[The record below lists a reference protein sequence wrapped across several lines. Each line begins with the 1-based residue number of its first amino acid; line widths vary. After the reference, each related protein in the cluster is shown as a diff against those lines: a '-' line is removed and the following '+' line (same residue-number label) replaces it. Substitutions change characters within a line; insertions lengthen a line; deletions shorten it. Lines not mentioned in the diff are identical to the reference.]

1 MKNSKI
7 LIYLMIIVAI
17 MLCIPSILY
26 LANNKTVDGFSAYYT
41 YNLQPINNQI
51 NGILNGIIIIG
62 LLLVFSIIYFMIIKH
77 EKEIFKNKKQIIL
90 FITIISLIFMMI
102 LPFLSSDI
110 YYYIGDSWI
119 NSKYGENPY
128 YTTVKDLQDQGINDE
143 ILNNTGYWKNTT
155 SVYGPIWNSIA
166 KLLVSFSFGNVTI
179 ALFVFKLA
187 SLLIHVLNS
196 YLINKITKSNQYM
209 LLYGLNPLILIELL
223 SNVHNDIYLILFILL
238 AFYFLI
244 RKRNIYFTI
253 VFLALSIATKYSTV
267 LIVPFILL
275 YYFRKYSIPK
285 RILYCILSGI
295 SIIAIVIILYLP
307 YYRDMSIFTNMLV
320 QGNRYSQSIMALLLQ
335 KIDREVFYNINS
347 TRMPVF
353 AILYIG
359 VLFQILLT
367 KKLTIKYIMKKYN
380 WLMLIF
386 IFIVLTNFQKWYI
399 LWLIPTLP
407 WQSKQMRKFILAL
420 TVTAIIP
427 SWNYFKTG
435 NDAFFDGIY
444 YSSSILAILFI
455 YIIINR
461 MVISISKSRGF
472 MIHNS

>member
-1 MKNSKI
+1 MKNNKI
-7 LIYLMIIVAI
+7 LLYLMVLVAVI
-17 MLCIPSILY
+17 LCIPSVMY
-26 LANNKTVDGFSAYYT
+26 LVNNKTVDGFDAYYS
-41 YNLQPINNQI
+41 YNLIRTNNEI
-51 NGILNGIIIIG
+51 AGILSGIIVIG
-62 LLLVFSIIYFMIIKH
+62 LLLVFSVIYFMIIKC
-77 EKEIFKNKKQIIL
+77 EKEIFKNKKQIII

-128 YTTVKDLQDQGINDE
+128 YTTVKDLQDQKINDE
-143 ILNNTGYWKNTT
+143 ILNNTGYWKNTV
-155 SVYGPIWNSIA
+155 SVYGPLWNSIA

-196 YLINKITKSNQYM
+196 YLINKITKSNKYM

-238 AFYFLI
+238 ALYFVI
-244 RKRNIYFTI
+244 RKKNIYFTI
-253 VFLALSIATKYSTV
+253 VFLALSIAIKYSTV

-285 RILYCILSGI
+285 RILYCMLSGI

-320 QGNRYSQSIMALLLQ
+320 QDGKYTQSIFALMLV
-335 KIDREVFYNINS
+335 KMNNNIIFTLINQFKL
-347 TRMPVF
+347 PIF
-353 AILYIG
+353 AMLYIATILCL
-359 VLFQILLT
+359 LFT
-367 KKLTIKYIMKKYN
+367 KKITMRHSMKKYN
-380 WLMLIF
+380 FLMLIF
-386 IFIVLTNFQKWYI
+386 VFLILTTFQKWYI
-399 LWLIPTLP
+399 LWLIPTIP
-407 WQSKQMRKFILAL
+407 WQSKNMRRFILAL

-435 NDAFFDGIY
+435 NDAFMDGIY
-444 YSSSILAILFI
+444 YSLEMLILSAIYTLTNI
-455 YIIINR
+455 QLKR
-461 MVISISKSRGF
+461 LRKKK
-472 MIHNS
+472 